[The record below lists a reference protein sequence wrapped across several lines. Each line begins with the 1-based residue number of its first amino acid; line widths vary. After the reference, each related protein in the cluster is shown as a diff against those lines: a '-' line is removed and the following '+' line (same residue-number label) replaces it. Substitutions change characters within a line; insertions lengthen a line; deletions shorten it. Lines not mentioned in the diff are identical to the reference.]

1 MALYKT
7 GRNMKEKHE
16 YYKDY
21 EDYNQRRRELH
32 RLDPRIRLR
41 GGARARAIE
50 NGLEFNLKTYKDLPK
65 IPKYCPI
72 LKTPF
77 KVGALKGSN
86 GGGTD
91 NSPSLDRIDN
101 SKGYIKGNVQIISRK
116 ANQMKSNANFEE
128 IEMLYKY
135 MKKIKEKK

>member
-7 GRNMKEKHE
+7 GRTMKEKRK

-21 EDYNQRRRELH
+21 QDYNKRRRELH

-50 NGLEFNLKTYKDLPK
+50 NGLDFNLKSYKDLPK

-72 LKTPF
+72 LNVSL
-77 KVGALKGSN
+77 KVGKLKNSK

-101 SKGYIKGNVQIISRK
+101 NKGYIKGNVQIISRK

>member
-7 GRNMKEKHE
+7 GRKMKKKHK

-21 EDYNQRRRELH
+21 QDYNERRRELH
-32 RLDPRIRLR
+32 RMEPRIRLR
-41 GGARARAIE
+41 GGAKRRAE
-50 NGLEFNLKTYKDLPK
+50 KNGLEFDLSTYKDLPK
-65 IPKYCPI
+65 CPKKCPI
-72 LKTPF
+72 LKINLI
-77 KVGALKGSN
+77 VGTSKDGK

-101 SKGYIKGNVQIISRK
+101 NKGYIKGNVQIISRK
-116 ANQMKSNANFEE
+116 ANQMKNNANFEE

>member
-1 MALYKT
+1 MDDFNK
-7 GRNMKEKHE
+7 K
-16 YYKDY
+16 
-21 EDYNQRRRELH
+21 RRERH
-32 RLDPRIRLR
+32 REQPIIRLR
-41 GGARARAIE
+41 GGAYRRANIK
-50 NGLEFNLKTYKDLPK
+50 GLEFDLPSYKDLPK
-65 IPKYCPI
+65 CPKRCPI
-72 LKTPF
+72 LNIPL
-77 KVGALKGSN
+77 KVGKLKDSN

-101 SKGYIKGNVQIISRK
+101 NKGYVKGNLQIISRK